1 MVEKAMDNKVK
12 SDYSR
17 KLVEM
22 ANNLQVGETFED
34 MRAVACRVQA
44 IEEDTRQTRKKM
56 YIQTNIAAL
65 RKSIF

>member
-1 MVEKAMDNKVK
+1 
-12 SDYSR
+12 
-17 KLVEM
+17 M
-22 ANNLQVGETFED
+22 ANNLQVGETYED

-56 YIQTNIAAL
+56 YIETNIAAL